1 MLREVKAASA
11 QKECDAR
18 QQEETAQVSTVI
30 VHNCSAPILINRAE
44 PYLLLEVLQSC

>member
-18 QQEETAQVSTVI
+18 QQEETAQVTNGFCNAKTRNAQLLATVY
-30 VHNCSAPILINRAE
+30 HH
-44 PYLLLEVLQSC
+44 YT

>member
-18 QQEETAQVSTVI
+18 QQEETAQVSTTAFVT
-30 VHNCSAPILINRAE
+30 P
-44 PYLLLEVLQSC
+44 